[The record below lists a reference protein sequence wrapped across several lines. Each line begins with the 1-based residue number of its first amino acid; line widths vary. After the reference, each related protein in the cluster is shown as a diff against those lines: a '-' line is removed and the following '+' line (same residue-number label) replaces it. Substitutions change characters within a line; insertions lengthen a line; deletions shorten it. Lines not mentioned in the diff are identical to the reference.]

1 MGTLT
6 GTPLEID
13 EALIDRA
20 LREVARPKEVRGVS
34 YEAGEDAEGA
44 PIIWI
49 WVVTDDDVNP
59 SPDRIRRLTDYSTN
73 IRDWLLDNGV
83 KHWPHVR
90 IHRFVPRVIRQA

>member
-1 MGTLT
+1 MGVLT

-20 LREVARPKEVRGVS
+20 LREVPMPKEVRDVS

-49 WVVTDDDVNP
+49 RVVTDDDVNP
-59 SPDRIRRLTDYSTN
+59 PSDRIKRLTDYSTS

-90 IHRFVPRVIRQA
+90 IHRFVPSVIKQT